1 VVVAGDPLQSAAPA
15 MPNHQI
21 DLLCRLYTHRN
32 CHTYYAMS
40 ETLESEVATGDTIA
54 CLCVSKFTVGSGK
67 MFAGD
72 VGAHPGTRNPQNPGK
87 TPDTPPTPAKYLS

>member
-1 VVVAGDPLQSAAPA
+1 

-40 ETLESEVATGDTIA
+40 ETLESEVATGDVIA
-54 CLCVSKFTVGSGK
+54 CLRVSKVGSGK
-67 MFAGD
+67 MFVGPG
-72 VGAHPGTRNPQNPGK
+72 VGARPGTRNPQNPGK
-87 TPDTPPTPAKYLS
+87 TPDTPPTPARYLS